1 MNTDSDNST
10 LNVRFSHCG
19 IWDEF
24 GDGKISSCTLTILV
38 LCFSAKEEH
47 LLINAHCVRILML
60 FCVQTIDVKHIA
72 EVEQSGTE
80 ICKVLTCF
88 WRKVQVSVRVTLCE
102 QFHCAEYWGIKHGY
116 RCRCGCSFK
125 RDLNAL

>member
-60 FCVQTIDVKHIA
+60 FCVQTIDVKWNK
-72 EVEQSGTE
+72 VEQKYVKCSHAFGA
-80 ICKVLTCF
+80 K
-88 WRKVQVSVRVTLCE
+88 
-102 QFHCAEYWGIKHGY
+102 
-116 RCRCGCSFK
+116 CRCQSELPFVSSFIV
-125 RDLNAL
+125 RNIGESNMATDAGAVAVSSET